1 MSKVSFSSVEFRN
14 MNLANTNIEKI
25 DFHTAYQHSI
35 ASANFQ
41 NVNLFGEQ
49 LENVGAREA
58 NLCGT

>member
-1 MSKVSFSSVEFRN
+1 